1 MSMNSHT
8 QTHPF
13 VHGARKMDFWSG
25 VAKPKDPSRHYI
37 LIDSTKLPL
46 NGFTNLSPHQQCLK
60 GPIDHTLDNTGY
72 YILIFANMILKNS
85 LIVFILISWIINDV
99 KPVFSFFFHNLYFS
113 VNFLVMFLSAF
124 TVVIH
129 LFHIDWEV
137 DFAYWKNSLLLY
149 GCIYF
154 YSVYHLSLILSWV
167 LLSHKH

>member
-99 KPVFSFFFHNLYFS
+99 KPVFSFFLSQFVFFCKFS
-113 VNFLVMFLSAF
+113 SHVL
-124 TVVIH
+124 I
-129 LFHIDWEV
+129 
-137 DFAYWKNSLLLY
+137 
-149 GCIYF
+149 CF
-154 YSVYHLSLILSWV
+154 YSCYSSFSYWLRSWFCIL
-167 LLSHKH
+167 KK